1 MARVGS
7 FPWQDDG
14 REGRGSLARIRLR
27 SVKESLEHL
36 CRHPFVTFFV
46 WLLMG
51 IALSQ
56 PAGLWLVQHNIHVVM
71 KEISQD
77 TGLTVWFMRGTGSA
91 DIDTTAQSITASGSV
106 KAVTVI
112 TAEQALDEFRAA
124 SGFNEELAALDSN
137 PLPALL
143 VIELESATSH
153 EALAKLVE
161 GLEQSPHIE
170 SVDADTDWMTQLGR
184 MQRISIRLVWILGA
198 LFGTG
203 IIFVS
208 VAAVRFAMD
217 SRFEELRV
225 NLLLGAS
232 NRFLRR
238 PFNYCGLFY
247 GFGGGVVGAAIV
259 VLALHAIKKP
269 LQELAGSYGG
279 NIEFLAMDY
288 VFCTLLIVVGSALG
302 LLGAL
307 QVTHVQM
314 RKDRYLSRMG

>member
-1 MARVGS
+1 
-7 FPWQDDG
+7 
-14 REGRGSLARIRLR
+14 
-27 SVKESLEHL
+27 
-36 CRHPFVTFFV
+36 
-46 WLLMG
+46 MG

-56 PAGLWLVQHNIHVVM
+56 PAGFWLVQHNIHVVM

-77 TGLTVWFMRGTGSA
+77 TGLTVWFKRGVDSA
-91 DIDTTAQSITASGSV
+91 DIDAIARSLTENEGVNAV
-106 KAVTVI
+106 KVI

-124 SGFNEELAALDSN
+124 SGFNEELAAMDSN

-143 VIELESATSH
+143 LVEVHSATGH
-153 EALAKLVE
+153 EAIAELAQELDR
-161 GLEQSPHIE
+161 SDHIE
-170 SVDADTDWMTQLGR
+170 SVDADTDWMIQLRR
-184 MQRISIRLVWILGA
+184 MQRISVRLVWILGA
-198 LFGTG
+198 LFGVG

-259 VLALHAIKKP
+259 VLALNAIKKP

-279 NIEFLAMDY
+279 NVEFLAMDY
-288 VFCTLLIVVGSALG
+288 VFCALLIIVGSVLG

-314 RKDRYLSRMG
+314 RKDRYMSQIG